1 MSLSPLPSHS
11 MIGRRTMLQA
21 GSVGL
26 LGLGMNH
33 VAALRGGEIVSG
45 SHGGG
50 MAKSVMLVEEWCVL
64 SR

>member
-1 MSLSPLPSHS
+1 MSPSRPSHP
-11 MIGRRTMLQA
+11 MIGRRTLLQA